1 MKCSKISALLF
12 LTAALAVGGCEVGP
26 NFHRPKMAMP
36 ADWSGTAGHMKPTGS
51 PPAPAAKA
59 PAAKSVVT
67 TAPAHLAN
75 WWESFHDPVL
85 NSLVSR
91 ALAQNLSLEQAQQ
104 QIVASREVR
113 NASAATLGPFVSA
126 GGSYQRSRGSK
137 NLGSG
142 GGGGGPSE
150 SNLYQAGFDA
160 TWELDIFGQVRRGV
174 EAANA
179 NLKAAVE
186 SRRALLVTLLGELGN
201 DYMTLRGVQQQIA
214 VTKANLKSQVKTV
227 ALLQAQ
233 IGGGIATQLALT
245 SAQAQAQTTR
255 SQIPELRIQERQ
267 LIYAI
272 SLLLS
277 VPPDTL
283 VSQLSAA
290 RPIPGVPAI
299 VPVGLPGDLL
309 LRRPDVRQAEQQYA
323 AATANVGVAEGNL
336 FPQFTINGN
345 IGYSASDAAKWFD
358 ASSLG
363 YGIGPSVSWS
373 ILNWGQVGANI
384 NQEKAL
390 RIEALLNYHQ
400 VVLQAL
406 SDADSALAAYTRELV
421 HEQDL
426 ALAVK
431 ENQQAVNLSLR
442 LYRNGLTNYL
452 NVLQAQQSLYLS
464 QETWVQSQTAVSADL
479 VALYKA
485 LGGGWP
491 AAANAK
497 EKAVHTKS

>member
-1 MKCSKISALLF
+1 MKFSKISAVLF
-12 LTAALAVGGCEVGP
+12 LAAAMAVAGCEVGP
-26 NFHRPKMAMP
+26 NFRQPKMAMP
-36 ADWSGTAGHMKPTGS
+36 THWSGTSADLGPTGS
-51 PPAPAAKA
+51 GPAANSAPSGHTTMVTSAPANLATWW
-59 PAAKSVVT
+59 KS
-67 TAPAHLAN
+67 
-75 WWESFHDPVL
+75 FQDPVL
-85 NSLVSR
+85 NSLVGR
-91 ALAQNLSLEQAQQ
+91 ALAQNLSLQQAQQ

-142 GGGGGPSE
+142 GGGGPSE

-179 NLKAAVE
+179 NLKAAVD
-186 SRRALLVTLLGELGN
+186 SRRELMVTLLGELGN
-201 DYMTLRGVQQQIA
+201 DYMTLRGIQRQIV
-214 VTKANLKSQVKTV
+214 VTRDNLKSQIKTV
-227 ALLQAQ
+227 ALLKAQ

-277 VPPDTL
+277 EPPDTL
-283 VSQLSAA
+283 VKELSVK
-290 RPIPGVPAI
+290 RPIPQVPSI

-309 LRRPDVRQAEQQYA
+309 LRRPDVRQAEQEYA
-323 AATANVGVAEGNL
+323 AATANVGVAEANL

-373 ILNWGQVGANI
+373 ILNWGQVGATI
-384 NQEKAL
+384 NQQKAL
-390 RIEALLNYHQ
+390 RVESLLNYHQ

-426 ALAVK
+426 TLAVK

-442 LYRNGLTNYL
+442 LYHDGLTNYL

-464 QETWVQSQTAVSADL
+464 QETLVQSQTAVSADL

-491 AAANAK
+491 AAAAVKAK
-497 EKAVHTKS
+497 AKS